1 MNLLR
6 NLIRP
11 YLYSRYAFH
20 RLTRTGAFKTD
31 RVSYLPTIISPKWN
45 ALKQAIWT
53 HHVKQ
58 FHDSSC
64 SVASVVAC
72 INAMR
77 SLEKDVSHPISQTE
91 ILDRVT
97 TGHWKA
103 RMSDSG
109 YHGRRGL
116 PLPLLGQVVKDSI
129 AAYGLTVHRVHIV
142 QTPKNAPPTSPVRET
157 LKKRLH
163 DFDDHG
169 SGLIIAHFDQGSI
182 VPTLNIPHIS
192 PVGAYHAATS
202 QVTLLDVDPE
212 QKKPYQVDFDTFY
225 KGLACD
231 YFHLF
236 KAFGYGSGGY
246 VYIQIR

>member
-11 YLYSRYAFH
+11 YLYARYGLH
-20 RLTRTGAFKTD
+20 RITRTGAFGCD
-31 RVSYLPTIISPKWN
+31 RVRIIHTPAQPQWN
-45 ALKQAIWT
+45 PLKQALWR

-64 SVASVVAC
+64 SVASVVSC
-72 INAMR
+72 INAIR
-77 SLEKDVSHPISQTE
+77 CLENKDIHPIRQTE

-97 TGHWKA
+97 TGHWKE

-109 YHGRRGL
+109 YRGRRGL

-129 AAYGLTVHRVHIV
+129 AAYDLKVRTVDIV
-142 QTPKNAPPTSPVRET
+142 QTPKHAPEKSPVRA
-157 LKKRLH
+157 LLQKRLH
-163 DFDDHG
+163 DFDRRGD
-169 SGLIIAHFDQGSI
+169 GLIITHFDQGAL

-192 PVGAYHAATS
+192 PVGAYDSTTRR
-202 QVTLLDVDPE
+202 VTLLDVDPE
-212 QKKPYQVDFDTFY
+212 QENPYQVDFGTFY
-225 KGLACD
+225 KGLSCD
-231 YFHLF
+231 YHHVFE
-236 KAFGYGSGGY
+236 AFGYGSGGY